1 MWEHRG
7 CLESVQQDAILK
19 DVVIWNAMI
28 LGHMKCGQ
36 GHKAQEPFQQ
46 LQQDGACPISVTF
59 VAVLNACA
67 SVITIEEDRCAQ
79 E

>member
-7 CLESVQQDAILK
+7 CLESVQQDAILRC
-19 DVVIWNAMI
+19 
-28 LGHMKCGQ
+28 GHLECHDIGTHEMWA
-36 GHKAQEPFQQ
+36 KAQELFKQ
-46 LQQDGACPISVTF
+46 LQQDSACPISVTF

-67 SVITIEEDRCAQ
+67 SLVTIEEDRCAQ

>member
-1 MWEHRG
+1 
-7 CLESVQQDAILK
+7 
-19 DVVIWNAMI
+19 MI

-46 LQQDGACPISVTF
+46 LQQDSACPISVTF

-67 SVITIEEDRCAQ
+67 SVVTIEEDRCAQ